1 MEFEVD
7 FQHVNKFS
15 IFGYRLPRYSITMF
29 FRYSSFSHKPGAILF
44 PLQTQKGLKLKT
56 LSFSPEDSLP
66 SHPLVVILKI
76 AQLGAGFVRMWLR
89 WQPPILFRFPLPPQS
104 AERGRSC
111 ADALV
116 TNFYQINTAA
126 QIYCNFRL
134 EIRWGVEPLVA
145 KTSSK
150 TGVHSFGLLR
160 A

>member
-1 MEFEVD
+1 MQVLRGGTPLTG
-7 FQHVNKFS
+7 H
-15 IFGYRLPRYSITMF
+15 FGIVVKIYF
-29 FRYSSFSHKPGAILF
+29 SFSQKPGAILF
-44 PLQTQKGLKLKT
+44 SCYRHKRLEVKEHYLFLQKVLFPPFLI
-56 LSFSPEDSLP
+56 
-66 SHPLVVILKI
+66 VVILKI

-111 ADALV
+111 ADALD

-126 QIYCNFRL
+126 QIYCNFPL
-134 EIRWGVEPLVA
+134 EIRLGVKHLVA

-150 TGVHSFGLLR
+150 TGFHSFDQLS